1 MLSAAQLYYFL
12 KYAWVHKHGLE
23 VLVFEPNAGFIP
35 RAAAFIVTGNY
46 IHSLSDWKCSLSYRV
61 QPFLSYVWT

>member
-1 MLSAAQLYYFL
+1 MLSAAQLYYFI

-23 VLVFEPNAGFIP
+23 VLVSEPNAGFIP

-46 IHSLSDWKCSLSYRV
+46 IFVK
-61 QPFLSYVWT
+61 